1 MTQMSPTKVVT
12 RLLVL
17 LVVGLAVGSV
27 VYAQEPQL
35 IEATRVVGNDYIPKE
50 GILDEVKDILPP
62 GQPYTPER
70 AKAAQQAVINM
81 GYFDDAQVTTET
93 GERGLMVVIRVVE
106 KQRIQKI
113 VFVGNTI
120 VPEATLADVI
130 FTRVGHVIDDRVI
143 RRDVRRIEDYYAQQG
158 YIAHVS
164 KASVGEYGVLT
175 FVIEEARVESVLI
188 EGLKRTK
195 EEVIRRELTIKPG
208 ELFREKEVA
217 RDIQKIFNLGIF
229 GNVTSD
235 IRPGVK
241 DPQRGII
248 VVLAVEEKRTG
259 QASVAAGYSS
269 LDKFVLVLSLSE
281 NNFRGRG
288 ERVSTNIELFGRTS
302 YELNFFEPYIDKR
315 GTSFT
320 GRVYDTERERQ
331 FVGNTTFS
339 SSTDTA
345 NFNERRQGGSFAF
358 SRPLTPTTRASVRF
372 RSEKVSDSTFQV
384 TRQFSENRDNGSTT
398 AQNGTGV
405 NNGYTIPGEGR
416 PGQTPP
422 DNPHLLPDIP
432 GPGDIVGPIVVA
444 APLHPEGTLTSITLG
459 WTRDSR
465 NLIANPT
472 AGTYCALSWESAGNV
487 FGGEVNFNKVLGE
500 VRYYMLLPN
509 KRDVV
514 AARAMAGASMGELPF
529 FESFSVGGA
538 NTLRGYTE
546 DAFRGDNMLL
556 LNLEYR
562 RPITDKLTGVG
573 FVDVGDGFGGVF
585 PTVIPGFRIQAVD
598 QGFNP
603 HVGAGVGIR
612 VVTPIGPIRLDFG
625 WGDEGSQAHF
635 SFGHMF

>member
-1 MTQMSPTKVVT
+1 MTQMSPMKLAAP
-12 RLLVL
+12 LLAL
-17 LVVGLAVGSV
+17 LLLGLLMCSLVH
-27 VYAQEPQL
+27 AQEPQL

-50 GILDEVKDILPP
+50 GILDEVKDILPA

-70 AKAAQQAVINM
+70 SRAAQTAVMNM
-81 GYFDDAQVTTET
+81 GYFDDVQVTTEA
-93 GERGLMVVIRVVE
+93 GERGLVVVIRVVE

-113 VFVGNTI
+113 VFVGNT
-120 VPEATLADVI
+120 VVSEAALADVI
-130 FTRVGHVIDDRVI
+130 FTRVGHVIDDRII
-143 RRDVRRIEDYYAQQG
+143 RRDVRRIEDHYGQQG

-164 KASVGEYGVLT
+164 KASVGQYGVLT
-175 FVIEEARVESVLI
+175 FVVEEARVEDVLI

-195 EEVIRRELTIKPG
+195 SEVVTRELTIKAG
-208 ELFREKEVA
+208 ELFQEKAVA
-217 RDIQKIFNLGIF
+217 RDIQKLFNLGIF

-288 ERVSTNIELFGRTS
+288 ERVSANIELFGRTS
-302 YELNFFEPYIDKR
+302 YEVSFFEPYIDNK
-315 GTSFT
+315 GTSFSA
-320 GRVYDTERERQ
+320 RVYDTERQRRFLSGASISSSSNDDNFDERRT
-331 FVGNTTFS
+331 GATFS
-339 SSTDTA
+339 V
-345 NFNERRQGGSFAF
+345 
-358 SRPLTPTTRASVRF
+358 SRPLDPTSRASIRF
-372 RSEKVSDSTFQV
+372 RSEKVSSSFFQV
-384 TRQFSENRDNGSTT
+384 TRQFTAGSNSTSGT
-398 AQNGTGV
+398 AQTGSDTF
-405 NNGYTIPGEGR
+405 NQPGDR

-422 DNPHLLPDIP
+422 DNPDLLPDIP

-444 APLHPEGTLTSITLG
+444 APLHPGGRLTSFTFG
-459 WTRDSR
+459 WTRDTR

-472 AGTYCALSWESAGNV
+472 AGTYSSLSWEEAGN
-487 FGGEVNFNKVLGE
+487 FLGGETTFHKVLGE
-500 VRYYMLLPN
+500 LRYYRLMPN
-509 KRDVV
+509 KRDVI
-514 AARAMAGASMGELPF
+514 AARAMAGASLGDIPF
-529 FESFSVGGA
+529 FESFSVGGS
-538 NTLRGYTE
+538 NTLRGYE
-546 DAFRGDNMLL
+546 DDRFRGDNLLL

-562 RPITDKLTGVG
+562 RPFSDKLTAVG
-573 FVDVGDGFGGVF
+573 FVDVGDAFGGVF
-585 PTVIPGFRIQAVD
+585 PTVVPGFRIPAD
-598 QGFNP
+598 DPTFTA